1 MHFQIANSCTN
12 PFVLADPAFDCVV
25 PALQTKPALH
35 KGVLMLDS
43 PQCGNTEK
51 ANLISDWPKSG
62 APVQYKT
69 VKMLHKPKNS
79 SLLNAVYT
87 VGTDI
92 SNVMRVTEYV
102 LFVCLL

>member
-25 PALQTKPALH
+25 PALQTKPVLH

-51 ANLISDWPKSG
+51 ANLISD
-62 APVQYKT
+62 
-69 VKMLHKPKNS
+69 
-79 SLLNAVYT
+79 
-87 VGTDI
+87 
-92 SNVMRVTEYV
+92 
-102 LFVCLL
+102 